1 MLAGIPAPRLQTGMT
16 MLKTGSVRTDVFFG
30 TDMDRHGQTAP
41 SLQTA
46 RQGAQV
52 LSCTALVHCP
62 KTHGGQFRPDPA
74 RKCRRPWGGQLRYL
88 CSVSNDAGYGPGFP
102 GALERVAFDWMK
114 SFSRQTEAAF
124 AFANALK
131 QPAEFN

>member
-1 MLAGIPAPRLQTGMT
+1 

-88 CSVSNDAGYGPGFP
+88 CAACLTMPDTGPGFP
-102 GALERVAFDWMK
+102 VR
-114 SFSRQTEAAF
+114 
-124 AFANALK
+124 
-131 QPAEFN
+131 